1 MLKKKGFTLIEL
13 LVVISIIALLLSILM
28 PALNAVKERTRFVV
42 CKSNLRQLSVAASA
56 YAGDNNDK
64 LMHPTYFLH
73 SEDSYQRAYDSGTP
87 LWCIWHDDNLQM
99 DSVLWAYLDDR
110 DVVRCP
116 TFAVVCNREI
126 HPNHD
131 PSIPIK
137 PKFGYVMNAYVLKRW
152 PIDVPAGLDPT
163 LPEGWFT
170 YKLSE
175 INRPSEVLLLGEEN
189 PFIIAENLN
198 DPDREPLSN
207 TYLSET
213 FFMPLPVGHPDWPG
227 DCIATFHINRNIKRG
242 VSNVCFA
249 DGHVS
254 DEDGTVPGTSYKLT
268 GRYIDRLTK

>member
-28 PALNAVKERTRFVV
+28 PALSAVKERTRFVV

-56 YAGDNNDK
+56 YAGDNNDS

-73 SEDSYQRAYDSGTP
+73 SEDSYQRAFAAGTP
-87 LWCIWHDDNLQM
+87 LRCIWHDDTLKM

-116 TFAVVCNREI
+116 TFAVVCKTKGCSSPTHN
-126 HPNHD
+126 
-131 PSIPIK
+131 PSVPVK
-137 PKFGYVMNAYVLKRW
+137 PQFGYVMNAYILKGW

-175 INRPSEVLLLGEEN
+175 INRPSEVLLFAEEK
-189 PFIIAENLN
+189 
-198 DPDREPLSN
+198 PL
-207 TYLSET
+207 Y
-213 FFMPLPVGHPDWPG
+213 
-227 DCIATFHINRNIKRG
+227 NRCK
-242 VSNVCFA
+242 
-249 DGHVS
+249 
-254 DEDGTVPGTSYKLT
+254 PQ
-268 GRYIDRLTK
+268 